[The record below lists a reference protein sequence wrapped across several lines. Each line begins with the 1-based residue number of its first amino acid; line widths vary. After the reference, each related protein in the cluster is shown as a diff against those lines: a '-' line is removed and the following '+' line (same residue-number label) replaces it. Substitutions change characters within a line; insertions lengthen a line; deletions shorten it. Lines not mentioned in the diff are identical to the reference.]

1 LTLPP
6 CDCILSYL
14 YKKVKPFFKKSFKKI
29 GVDFFA
35 PVCYTNNVKRRQR
48 QKGKGWKMLEMVLLG
63 AVAMAWVA
71 ALVKMA

>member
-1 LTLPP
+1 LTFPP
-6 CDCILSYL
+6 YAYILAQHRE
-14 YKKVKPFFKKSFKKI
+14 KVKPFFKKSFKKI

-48 QKGKGWKMLEMVLLG
+48 QKGDGWKMLEMVLLG

-71 ALVKMA
+71 ALVKIT